1 MDVLFLI
8 GRILFALVFVISGL
22 FGHLGEGG
30 KAGREYARALGAPSP
45 DVLVPLSGIA
55 IIAGGVMVALGLWAD
70 LGALLIIG
78 FLIGITPIMHAFWKI
93 EDEQMKQVQMAMFFK
108 NASLLGAAIIV
119 FWLYNQG
126 QDLDISLTD
135 ALFGRI

>member
-8 GRILFALVFVISGL
+8 GRILFALLFILSGL
-22 FGHLGEGG
+22 FAHLGEGG
-30 KAGREYARALGAPSP
+30 RAGREYARALGAPSP
-45 DVLVPLSGIA
+45 DILVPLSGVA

-93 EDEQMKQVQMAMFFK
+93 DDEQMKQIQLAMFMK
-108 NASLLGAAIIV
+108 NVALLGAAIII

-126 QDLDISLTD
+126 QDLDASLTD